1 VALQLTNILR
11 DIREDF
17 GTGRVYLPAD
27 DLARF
32 GTALAPDGST
42 ELPASAQLEDVVRFE
57 ADRARGW
64 YATGLRLLPLLDRRS
79 AACAGAM
86 AGIYVR
92 LLGHIS
98 AEPAAALQR
107 RLSLSAGEKA
117 IVAVRSLAGVMP
129 VVLPP
134 GPVAAA

>member
-1 VALQLTNILR
+1 
-11 DIREDF
+11 
-17 GTGRVYLPAD
+17 VYLPSD

-32 GTALAPDGST
+32 GAALAPRGT
-42 ELPASAQLEDVVRFE
+42 GALPANARLEDVVRFE

-98 AEPAAALQR
+98 AAPATALER
-107 RLSLSAGEKA
+107 RLSLPAGEKA

-129 VVLPP
+129 VVAPPP
-134 GPVAAA
+134 GPAAAA

>member
-1 VALQLTNILR
+1 M
-11 DIREDF
+11 
-17 GTGRVYLPAD
+17 
-27 DLARF
+27 
-32 GTALAPDGST
+32 
-42 ELPASAQLEDVVRFE
+42 RFE

-117 IVAVRSLAGVMP
+117 LVAVRSLAGVMP
-129 VVLPP
+129 AVLPP